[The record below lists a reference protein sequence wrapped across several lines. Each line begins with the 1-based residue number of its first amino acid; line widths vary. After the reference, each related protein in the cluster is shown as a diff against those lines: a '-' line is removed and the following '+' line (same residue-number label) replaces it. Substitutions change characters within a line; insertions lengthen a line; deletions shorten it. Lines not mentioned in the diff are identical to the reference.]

1 MCVCVCVSHLYVCLH
16 EYVFLYLCVCVC
28 VWVCSGRGCE
38 EFVLGL
44 ALAAREQAGR
54 RLIHT
59 EPVGAAP
66 VPEPRAGRGWKEGWR
81 EGGRQAWGRRPG
93 PRSDSHVAGLLLP
106 GRGPLAGLA
115 GLGRP
120 EGSCGS
126 TRPDTQR
133 GPRNTHTH
141 RPTHAQTHTS
151 IWIQAVSHRH
161 AHICKYSSVHT
172 NTQQLH
178 KTTASVAVSEL
189 LIKVVHLHTIWAI

>member
-81 EGGRQAWGRRPG
+81 EGGRE
-93 PRSDSHVAGLLLP
+93 
-106 GRGPLAGLA
+106 A
-115 GLGRP
+115 GLGEEVRAPFGQPCGGAAAPRAGALGRP
-120 EGSCGS
+120 GWTG
-126 TRPDTQR
+126 TAR
-133 GPRNTHTH
+133 GIVWLHQARYPAGPKEHTHTQAYT
-141 RPTHAQTHTS
+141 RTDTH
-151 IWIQAVSHRH
+151 
-161 AHICKYSSVHT
+161 
-172 NTQQLH
+172 
-178 KTTASVAVSEL
+178 
-189 LIKVVHLHTIWAI
+189 